1 MTLTKLCSSFIL
13 CAALGV
19 TSARRLV
26 RNGTADNAALLSGTL
41 KTYHKTVCDSENVTL
56 SCPRGTSISI
66 EMAQY
71 EKNEDGK
78 SMYSHTMFKNI
89 YVYYMHNLHSRT
101 LYARI

>member
-1 MTLTKLCSSFIL
+1 MW
-13 CAALGV
+13 
-19 TSARRLV
+19 
-26 RNGTADNAALLSGTL
+26 NGCTTGGSAALLSGTL

-78 SMYSHTMFKNI
+78 WGGMWALPLTRK
-89 YVYYMHNLHSRT
+89 YVEYMHNT
-101 LYARI
+101 DVYAAHACV